1 MLLEGEVCPT
11 LCEISVGGEWWERTL
26 RIDRDISMFV
36 EDIAAK
42 VDNAFRNFCLPHHG
56 ASSSSFSIAGLL
68 ATANAPP
75 VATIGSRT
83 CIQQARPICHTV
95 KLLNLGVCTLF
106 MIWYG
111 WCVPIHVHVAV
122 DVI

>member
-42 VDNAFRNFCLPHHG
+42 VDDAFRNFGLPHHG
-56 ASSSSFSIAGLL
+56 
-68 ATANAPP
+68 
-75 VATIGSRT
+75 VGSRT